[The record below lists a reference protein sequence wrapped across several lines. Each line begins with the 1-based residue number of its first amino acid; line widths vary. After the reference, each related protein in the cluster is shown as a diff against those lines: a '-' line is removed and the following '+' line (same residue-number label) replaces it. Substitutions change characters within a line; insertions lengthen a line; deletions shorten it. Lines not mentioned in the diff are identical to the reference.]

1 MAKMKLHD
9 ETHCIWCGTPLPT
22 GVKSKY
28 PNFCSGKCAWADG
41 DAWEADRRDD
51 MARYYEV

>member
-1 MAKMKLHD
+1 MAKTKLHD